1 MLDPIFGDLDFTQ
14 QPVKAQ
20 PKLCLVNYLRARR
33 LEAHLANPREQ
44 IEKAVAQCR
53 HIGKPVQ
60 SPPLPPIAGQHD
72 GFIAIKTQVGDNEY
86 DNWNRNYCD
95 LAKKLKPIDYD
106 VVDGLLGEKRV
117 DRPAIRKR
125 VQRLFNGGQKLMDGE
140 SHILFFQFFSSAGL
154 MEKNLNFQNFSTPL

>member
-1 MLDPIFGDLDFTQ
+1 MPLERKPYLERATIELCLILFLDLDFTQ

-125 VQRLFNGGQKLMDGE
+125 VQRLFNGGFYDPKSIKCKNVESKADGR
-140 SHILFFQFFSSAGL
+140 
-154 MEKNLNFQNFSTPL
+154 

>member
-117 DRPAIRKR
+117 DRPAI
-125 VQRLFNGGQKLMDGE
+125 L
-140 SHILFFQFFSSAGL
+140 
-154 MEKNLNFQNFSTPL
+154 